1 MNNER
6 SKILAAIGY
15 IPFLCFIPIFAA
27 RDDEYSQFH
36 GKQSLVLLIA
46 YIIVSIA
53 LWLISIVFGNIFGHV
68 PIIGFMFKFIGWIS
82 HNLIGTI
89 LGIVYVIMIIISIIY
104 AAIGNKWEI
113 PVISNYAK
121 TLKI

>member
-1 MNNER
+1 MNSER

-15 IPFLCFIPIFAA
+15 IPFLCFIPIFAG

-89 LGIVYVIMIIISIIY
+89 LGIVYVTMIIISIIY
-104 AAIGNKWEI
+104 TTIGNKWEI